1 MSLITRC
8 PACRTMFKVVPD
20 QLRISE
26 GWVRCG
32 QCEEIFDAQANL
44 QQAVPPAEPAAA
56 VSSFEGELA
65 AALSSEAAAV
75 PVPDQS
81 GELTPPPS
89 ERIEPRLDADAGD
102 TILLP
107 EGSAYGV
114 DETRPLLA
122 DGEATPAAAPVEQA
136 RAEPAAAELSFM
148 RRSRQQSRW
157 HRPLVRATLLVLCLL
172 LVLGLALQ
180 LLVQERDLVAARHP
194 ELRPLVEE
202 VCLLAGC
209 EVRPLRQID
218 SVVIDS
224 SAFSKV
230 KGDLYRLSLTL
241 KNNAPVD
248 LAMPAV
254 ELALTDTLDHALI
267 RRVLLPEELGVQ
279 EGVIRAGGETQTTL
293 LLTVKT
299 NGNGERVAGYRL
311 LAFYP

>member
-81 GELTPPPS
+81 GDLTPPPS

-107 EGSAYGV
+107 EG
-114 DETRPLLA
+114 
-122 DGEATPAAAPVEQA
+122 
-136 RAEPAAAELSFM
+136 
-148 RRSRQQSRW
+148 
-157 HRPLVRATLLVLCLL
+157 
-172 LVLGLALQ
+172 
-180 LLVQERDLVAARHP
+180 
-194 ELRPLVEE
+194 
-202 VCLLAGC
+202 
-209 EVRPLRQID
+209 
-218 SVVIDS
+218 
-224 SAFSKV
+224 
-230 KGDLYRLSLTL
+230 
-241 KNNAPVD
+241 
-248 LAMPAV
+248 
-254 ELALTDTLDHALI
+254 
-267 RRVLLPEELGVQ
+267 
-279 EGVIRAGGETQTTL
+279 
-293 LLTVKT
+293 
-299 NGNGERVAGYRL
+299 
-311 LAFYP
+311 